1 MIEGEPAAIGAE
13 AAPFLRFR
21 AAHGW
26 AGSQPV
32 VGLVPEAALGDVL
45 PRETVTDA
53 FGRVA
58 LYEDGAGRLWLGTW
72 GRRRVARFLALLRA
86 RGLVLQVVDT
96 PAPPAGLRQRWRSV
110 SHAAAEAAAP
120 RRAWWAMLDELNALP
135 PRPARGAEASP
146 GPA

>member
-21 AAHGW
+21 AAQGW
-26 AGSQPV
+26 AGSPPV
-32 VGLVPEAALGDVL
+32 LGLVPEAARDGVL
-45 PRETVTDA
+45 SREAAADA
-53 FGRVA
+53 LGRVA

-86 RGLVLQVVDT
+86 RGLELRVLDA

-110 SHAAAEAAAP
+110 SHAAAEPLPAEAAAP
-120 RRAWWAMLDELNALP
+120 RRA
-135 PRPARGAEASP
+135 
-146 GPA
+146 